1 MPDVKQILND
11 LMNGTNAVAR
21 QKPELIQS
29 FGEFTNEVFKEGTL
43 SVKHKELTALAI
55 GVYARC
61 EYCIVHHVYAALQ
74 AGATP
79 EEIMEAA
86 GVAMAFGGGP
96 SMAYT
101 VTLVRE
107 SVEAFSQMK

>member
-1 MPDVKQILND
+1 MTGVKKILND
-11 LMNGTNAVAR
+11 LMNGTGKVAR
-21 QKPELIQS
+21 QQPELTQS
-29 FGEFTNEVFKEGTL
+29 FMKFTGEVFKEGAL
-43 SVKHKELTALAI
+43 SLKHKELTALAI
-55 GVYARC
+55 GIYARC

-86 GVAMAFGGGP
+86 GVAMTFGGGP

-107 SVEAFSQMK
+107 SIEAFAQK